1 MDWLMHMNKV
11 ARILFGVVT
20 IALVSVLP
28 SCNKNKSATKS
39 AQVDAGAGEKSP
51 PLDTRFQER
60 FFDAL
65 LQKANG
71 EWQKAYML
79 LEECQKLEPKNG
91 VVHFEL
97 GRMDLDYKKDIE
109 SAQTHAKAAVAS
121 DKLNPWYHLL
131 MGKVLLG
138 KGDYSGASK
147 SFATVAKL
155 NPLDINVL
163 YEQAEAQ
170 VNAKLFAEAI
180 KTYDQIELKTGVYE
194 ELSIRKNKLYSDL
207 GKWDQAALELERL
220 AAQYPDVPQYWAM
233 LSQFYQKLGK
243 QKEAAIAMEKML
255 FADPSNGQAHFQMAE
270 YYRSIGD
277 ETKAKAEMKLA
288 FGSADVAIDQK
299 ISVMIR
305 YLTLTDTDKSQLPE
319 ALELLRILENTN
331 PNEAKTHSIAGDFH
345 YRDGRLNEALSS
357 YRKALDLDPDRN
369 LIWQQVLILD
379 HETRNMS
386 ALMED
391 SEKALE
397 LFPNEP
403 VFYYYNGLY
412 HQSVKAHEEAIEA
425 FRMGKDMVVDN
436 EGLMVRF
443 LAGMGDEYYRLRDYK
458 KSDEAFDE
466 ALRRMP
472 NEVYVLNNY
481 AYFLGLRKERL
492 EQAEQMAKY
501 ANELVPNEPSYLD
514 TYAWVLF
521 QRGKY
526 NEALVRIEK
535 AVAMDQK
542 SPELYEHYGDILY
555 KLGRSSE
562 ALAQWNKA
570 KALGSTE
577 EKLNQKIST
586 GKWIE

>member
-1 MDWLMHMNKV
+1 MRNNRSNFFSIV
-11 ARILFGVVT
+11 FAS
-20 IALVSVLP
+20 ALGLAALIGCKQSKP
-28 SCNKNKSATKS
+28 SSKANAG
-39 AQVDAGAGEKSP
+39 QVDPGEVKP
-51 PLDTRFQER
+51 QLDTRFQER

-65 LQKANG
+65 LFKANG
-71 EWQKAYML
+71 EWQKSYAA
-79 LEECQKLEPKNG
+79 LEECLQLQPKNG
-91 VVHFEL
+91 SVHFEL

-109 SAQTHAKAAVAS
+109 LAQSHAKAAIAS
-121 DKLNPWYHLL
+121 DKSNPWYHLL

-147 SFATVAKL
+147 SFALVAKL

-163 YEQAEAQ
+163 YEQADAQ
-170 VNAKLFAEAI
+170 INAKLFAEAI
-180 KTYDQIELKTGVYE
+180 KTFDQIELKTGVYE
-194 ELSIRKNKLYSDL
+194 ELSLRKNKLYGDL

-255 FADPSNGQAHFQMAE
+255 YADPNNGQAHYQMAE
-270 YYRSIGD
+270 YYRANGN
-277 ETKAKAEMKLA
+277 EAKSRDEMKLA
-288 FGSADVAIDQK
+288 FASADLSIDQK
-299 ISVMIR
+299 IAVMIR
-305 YLTLTDTDKSQLPE
+305 YLTITDSDPSKLPE
-319 ALELLRILENTN
+319 ALELLRILEETH
-331 PNEAKTHSIAGDFH
+331 PAEAKTHSIAGDFH
-345 YRDGRLNEALSS
+345 YRDGRLGDALKS
-357 YRKALDLDPDRN
+357 YRQALDLDPDRN

-379 HETRNMS
+379 HETQNMS
-386 ALMED
+386 ALLSD

-412 HQSVKAHEEAIEA
+412 HQSAKAHLEAIES
-425 FRMGKDMVVDN
+425 FRIGKDMVVDN
-436 EGLMVRF
+436 DALMVRF
-443 LAGMGDEYYRLRDYK
+443 LAGLGDEYYRLNDYK

-466 ALRRMP
+466 ALRFMP

-521 QRGKY
+521 QRAKY
-526 NEALVRIEK
+526 NEALVWIEK
-535 AVAMDQK
+535 AVAIDK
-542 SPELYEHYGDILY
+542 RSPELYEHYGDILY
-555 KLGRSSE
+555 KLGRSSD
-562 ALAQWNKA
+562 AQTQWMRA
-570 KALGSTE
+570 RELGSTE
-577 EKLNQKIST
+577 EKLNQKIAS